1 MGNSFCVRQ
10 RAMLVWLGV
19 VAASLMANATA
30 TVVRA
35 GDDQFAITASYGMG
49 VHAYYSGHYQRS
61 HEDFSGAIEAG
72 SIDPRVFYFRGL
84 AAIKLGRFD
93 EAQADFAEGASK
105 EAAGWGGRSVS
116 RSLERVQGPDRLR
129 LEQYRVRARVVAIK
143 TDREASKRR
152 YVEQTTAEPNVLRQ
166 RRPAGIPAG
175 EDTPTPATTPPDDT
189 NVFAEESEGPQPGKP
204 TTPAGETEDPFGEP
218 PAAEEMDEP
227 PVGKK
232 PAEAE
237 SDTDDPFGGPPDGEK
252 PAAEE
257 PAAEEMDEPPVDEKP
272 AEAKSET
279 DDPFGDEKPPSDA
292 QADQKDAQMEA
303 EASESNDTADQKD
316 AQMEA
321 EASESNDT
329 ADQKDAQMEAEAS
342 ESNDTAD
349 QKDAQMEAEASES
362 NDTADQKDAQ
372 MEAEAAAGEGGTMV
386 EEIKGDTTSLQPRST
401 PVAMA

>member
-19 VAASLMANATA
+19 VAASLIANATA

-143 TDREASKRR
+143 SDREASKRR
-152 YVEQTTAEPNVLRQ
+152 YGEQTTAEPNVLRQ

-218 PAAEEMDEP
+218 PVSEPAAEEMDEP
-227 PVGKK
+227 PDGEK

-237 SDTDDPFGGPPDGEK
+237 SETDDPFGGPPDGEK

-316 AQMEA
+316 AQMA
-321 EASESNDT
+321 
-329 ADQKDAQMEAEAS
+329 
-342 ESNDTAD
+342 
-349 QKDAQMEAEASES
+349 AEASES

>member
-10 RAMLVWLGV
+10 RAMLVRLGV
-19 VAASLMANATA
+19 VAASLIANATA

-152 YVEQTTAEPNVLRQ
+152 YGEQTTAEPNVLRQ

-175 EDTPTPATTPPDDT
+175 EDTPAPATTPPDDT

-218 PAAEEMDEP
+218 PVAE
-227 PVGKK
+227 K
-232 PAEAE
+232 
-237 SDTDDPFGGPPDGEK
+237 
-252 PAAEE
+252 

-272 AEAKSET
+272 AEAKSDT

-292 QADQKDAQMEA
+292 Q
-303 EASESNDTADQKD
+303 ADQKD

-401 PVAMA
+401 PVTMA

>member
-19 VAASLMANATA
+19 AAASLMANATA

-218 PAAEEMDEP
+218 PVSEPAAEEMDEP

-237 SDTDDPFGGPPDGEK
+237 SDTDDPFS
-252 PAAEE
+252 
-257 PAAEEMDEPPVDEKP
+257 DEKQ
-272 AEAKSET
+272 
-279 DDPFGDEKPPSDA
+279 PSDA
-292 QADQKDAQMEA
+292 Q
-303 EASESNDTADQKD
+303 
-316 AQMEA
+316 
-321 EASESNDT
+321 

>member
-152 YVEQTTAEPNVLRQ
+152 YGEQTTAEPNVLRQ

-175 EDTPTPATTPPDDT
+175 EDTPPPATTPPDDT
-189 NVFAEESEGPQPGKP
+189 NVFAEESEDPQPGKP
-204 TTPAGETEDPFGEP
+204 ATPAGETADPFGEP
-218 PAAEEMDEP
+218 PVSEPAAEEMDEP

-237 SDTDDPFGGPPDGEK
+237 SDTDDPFS
-252 PAAEE
+252 
-257 PAAEEMDEPPVDEKP
+257 DEKQ
-272 AEAKSET
+272 
-279 DDPFGDEKPPSDA
+279 PSDA
-292 QADQKDAQMEA
+292 Q
-303 EASESNDTADQKD
+303 
-316 AQMEA
+316 
-321 EASESNDT
+321 
-329 ADQKDAQMEAEAS
+329 
-342 ESNDTAD
+342 AD

>member
-1 MGNSFCVRQ
+1 MGYSFCVRQ

-35 GDDQFAITASYGMG
+35 GDDQFAITASYGTG

-143 TDREASKRR
+143 SDREASKRR
-152 YVEQTTAEPNVLRQ
+152 YGEQTTAEPNVLRQ

-175 EDTPTPATTPPDDT
+175 EDTPAPATTPPDDT

-218 PAAEEMDEP
+218 PVSEPAAEEMDEP
-227 PVGKK
+227 PVGEK

-237 SDTDDPFGGPPDGEK
+237 SETDDPFGGPPDGEK

-279 DDPFGDEKPPSDA
+279 DDPFGDEKSPSDA
-292 QADQKDAQMEA
+292 Q
-303 EASESNDTADQKD
+303 ADQKD

>member
-143 TDREASKRR
+143 SDREASKRR
-152 YVEQTTAEPNVLRQ
+152 YGEQTTAEPNVLRQ

-218 PAAEEMDEP
+218 PDGEQPAAEEMDEP
-227 PVGKK
+227 SGGEK

-237 SDTDDPFGGPPDGEK
+237 SETDDPFGGPPDGEK

-257 PAAEEMDEPPVDEKP
+257 PAAKEMDEPTVDEKP
-272 AEAKSET
+272 AEAKSDT

-292 QADQKDAQMEA
+292 Q
-303 EASESNDTADQKD
+303 
-316 AQMEA
+316 
-321 EASESNDT
+321 
-329 ADQKDAQMEAEAS
+329 
-342 ESNDTAD
+342 AD

>member
-152 YVEQTTAEPNVLRQ
+152 YGEQTTAEPNVLRQ

-175 EDTPTPATTPPDDT
+175 EDTPPPATTPPDDT
-189 NVFAEESEGPQPGKP
+189 NVFAEESEGPQPRKP

-218 PAAEEMDEP
+218 PVSEPAAEEMDEP
-227 PVGKK
+227 SGGEK

-237 SDTDDPFGGPPDGEK
+237 SETDDPFGGPPDGE

-257 PAAEEMDEPPVDEKP
+257 PAAKEMDEPTVDEKP
-272 AEAKSET
+272 AEAKSDT

-292 QADQKDAQMEA
+292 Q
-303 EASESNDTADQKD
+303 
-316 AQMEA
+316 
-321 EASESNDT
+321 
-329 ADQKDAQMEAEAS
+329 
-342 ESNDTAD
+342 
-349 QKDAQMEAEASES
+349 
-362 NDTADQKDAQ
+362 ADQKDAQ

>member
-152 YVEQTTAEPNVLRQ
+152 YGEQTTAEPNVLRQ

-204 TTPAGETEDPFGEP
+204 TTPAGETDDPFGEP

-227 PVGKK
+227 PVG
-232 PAEAE
+232 
-237 SDTDDPFGGPPDGEK
+237 
-252 PAAEE
+252 
-257 PAAEEMDEPPVDEKP
+257 EKP
-272 AEAKSET
+272 AEAKSDT

-292 QADQKDAQMEA
+292 Q
-303 EASESNDTADQKD
+303 
-316 AQMEA
+316 
-321 EASESNDT
+321 

>member
-1 MGNSFCVRQ
+1 MGNSFCIRQ

-19 VAASLMANATA
+19 VAASLIANAQTA

-152 YVEQTTAEPNVLRQ
+152 YGEQTTAEPNVLRQ

-175 EDTPTPATTPPDDT
+175 EDTPDPATTPPADT
-189 NVFAEESEGPQPGKP
+189 NVFAEEPEDPQPSKP
-204 TTPAGETEDPFGEP
+204 TTPAGETADPFGEP
-218 PAAEEMDEP
+218 P
-227 PVGKK
+227 V
-232 PAEAE
+232 
-237 SDTDDPFGGPPDGEK
+237 GEK

-257 PAAEEMDEPPVDEKP
+257 PAAEEMDEPTVDEKP
-272 AEAKSET
+272 PEAKSDT
-279 DDPFGDEKPPSDA
+279 DDPFSDEKPLSDT

-329 ADQKDAQMEAEAS
+329 ADQKDAQR
-342 ESNDTAD
+342 
-349 QKDAQMEAEASES
+349 
-362 NDTADQKDAQ
+362 
-372 MEAEAAAGEGGTMV
+372 EAEAAAGEGGTMV